1 MESFLVLARSRTT
14 SESMPKEI
22 LSFLNSAETKKEIKT
37 ELMKWQKDDKF
48 GELLEIKST
57 SILALLPGS
66 EKFPDAINPP
76 R

>member
-1 MESFLVLARSRTT
+1 M
-14 SESMPKEI
+14 
-22 LSFLNSAETKKEIKT
+22 NSAETKKEIKT